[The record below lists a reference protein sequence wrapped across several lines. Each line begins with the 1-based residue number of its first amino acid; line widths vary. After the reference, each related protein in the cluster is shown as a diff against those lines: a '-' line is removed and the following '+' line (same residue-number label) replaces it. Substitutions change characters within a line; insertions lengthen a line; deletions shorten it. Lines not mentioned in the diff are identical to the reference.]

1 MYLYSPHYIFY
12 PCGGSIFVCHIRVVR
27 PKSDRLSARKKKRL
41 VSFLSKDY
49 ELKSQVLCEF
59 EKKLQKIIQSR
70 RNPAS
75 LIANLSSKKGGNL
88 MKEQTK
94 KEREI
99 YVIGRPSLE
108 HLSPNERKAFFSTLL
123 MCVIEHYNDNKK
135 KIDVNNKSFQDI
147 TD

>member
-1 MYLYSPHYIFY
+1 MFA
-12 PCGGSIFVCHIRVVR
+12 HIKVVR

-49 ELKSQVLCEF
+49 ELKSQLLCEF
-59 EKKLQKIIQSR
+59 EKKLQKIFQSR
-70 RNPAS
+70 RKPAS

-94 KEREI
+94 KERDI
-99 YVIGRPSLE
+99 YVIGRPSFEKLT
-108 HLSPNERKAFFSTLL
+108 PNERKAFFSTLL
-123 MCVIEHYNDNKK
+123 MCVIEHFKDNNK
-135 KIDVNNKSFQDI
+135 KIDINNKSSQDI

>member
-12 PCGGSIFVCHIRVVR
+12 PCGGSICVCHIRIFR
-27 PKSDRLSARKKKRL
+27 PKSDRISTRKKKRL
-41 VSFLSKDY
+41 ASFLSKDY

-59 EKKLQKIIQSR
+59 EKKLQKIFQSR
-70 RNPAS
+70 RKPAS
-75 LIANLSSKKGGNL
+75 LVAMLSSKKGGSF

-123 MCVIEHYNDNKK
+123 SCVLEHFKEDTEKADNKE
-135 KIDVNNKSFQDI
+135 
-147 TD
+147 

>member
-12 PCGGSIFVCHIRVVR
+12 PCGGSICVCRIRVFR

-59 EKKLQKIIQSR
+59 EKKLQKIFQSR
-70 RNPAS
+70 RKPAS

-123 MCVIEHYNDNKK
+123 MCIIEHFNKK
-135 KIDVNNKSFQDI
+135 NKD
-147 TD
+147 TPDKVD